1 MAATIH
7 GANPVRISI
16 GHKENVVRML
26 LEERGAGS
34 VVFLDRLRI
43 NSAKKRV
50 VLAIKRRD
58 LASGAGQ
65 QLVKT
70 TSADSV

>member
-1 MAATIH
+1 
-7 GANPVRISI
+7 
-16 GHKENVVRML
+16 
-26 LEERGAGS
+26 
-34 VVFLDRLRI
+34 
-43 NSAKKRV
+43 